1 MLLRSNQQ
9 AEARAAL
16 SSDSVGKA
24 RRPYDAAMRLLSSG
38 ARPALALAA
47 VALSALSL
55 AGCSAKNAAGD
66 SGAPATTATTST
78 DASTGAS
85 SSAAACTPD
94 QLHLYSVGK
103 LTIATDSPA
112 YAPWFKKNDPS
123 NGTGYESAVAY
134 AVAQQ
139 LGFSKDQVTWVK
151 ESFNSSYTPGP
162 KKFDFDINQI
172 SITPE
177 RAKAVT
183 FSHGY
188 YTADQAVIT
197 LAKNK
202 DKATTLAG
210 LKSLKLGAE
219 TATTS
224 LTAIRED
231 VQPSSQ
237 PLVFD
242 TDDQAKQALL
252 HGQIDGLVT
261 DLPSAGYM
269 SSEIKDSVVVGR
281 FANQEPEEFGLLFQ
295 QGNPLVTCVDQAIDK
310 LQSDGTLAQLQQQ
323 WLAGMENVSV
333 LR

>member
-1 MLLRSNQQ
+1 MRLRSF
-9 AEARAAL
+9 A
-16 SSDSVGKA
+16 V
-24 RRPYDAAMRLLSSG
+24 
-38 ARPALALAA
+38 LAA
-47 VALSALSL
+47 VALTTASL
-55 AGCSAKNAAGD
+55 AACSAKN
-66 SGAPATTATTST
+66 STT
-78 DASTGAS
+78 DAGAS
-85 SSAAACTPD
+85 PAASGSASAASCTPD
-94 QLHLYSVGK
+94 QLHLYSSGK

-123 NGTGYESAVAY
+123 NGQGYESAVAY
-134 AVAQQ
+134 AVAKQ
-139 LGFSKDQVTWVK
+139 LGFSAGQVAWTK

-172 SITPE
+172 SITPD

-183 FSHGY
+183 FSEGY
-188 YTADQAVIT
+188 YSADQAVIT

-202 DKATTLAG
+202 AKASSLAG

-224 LTAIRED
+224 LTAIRDD
-231 VQPSSQ
+231 VKPSSQ

-269 SSEIKDSVVVGR
+269 SSEIKGSVVVGK
-281 FANQEPEEFGLLFQ
+281 FSNSEPEEFGLLFQ
-295 QGNPLVTCVDQAIDK
+295 QGNPLVTCVDKAIDTLK
-310 LQSDGTLAQLQQQ
+310 SNGTLDQLQRQ
-323 WLAGMENVSV
+323 WLSGMENVPV
-333 LR
+333 LQ